1 MQDYDLTTPAG
12 KQAFQRWVTELIR
25 NEVNSYVRQVLFDRN
40 ATNITTPTTND
51 TNPITNSNYTA
62 AEIQDFRLDRL
73 EQATFRR

>member
-25 NEVNSYVRQVLFDRN
+25 NEINSYVEQVLFQRN
-40 ATNITTPTTND
+40 TINITVPTTSDINPV
-51 TNPITNSNYTA
+51 TNAVYTA

>member
-12 KQAFQRWVTELIR
+12 KQEFQRWVTELIR

>member
-25 NEVNSYVRQVLFDRN
+25 NEINSYVEQVLFQRN
-40 ATNITTPTTND
+40 ATNITVPTTSD
-51 TNPITNSNYTA
+51 TNPVTNAAYTA
-62 AEIQDFRLDRL
+62 AEIRDFRLDRL